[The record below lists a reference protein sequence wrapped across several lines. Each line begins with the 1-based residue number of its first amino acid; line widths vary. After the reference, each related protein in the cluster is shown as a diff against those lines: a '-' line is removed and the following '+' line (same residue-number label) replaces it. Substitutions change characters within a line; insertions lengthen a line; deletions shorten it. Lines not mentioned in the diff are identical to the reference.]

1 MQDPVERFK
10 KLNVE
15 GSVEV
20 AEKVLEIL
28 ADALK
33 NEGEE
38 KALELSEIFAHM
50 KPSMRALEEIYME
63 LRESRDYK
71 LSLKKLREKLVEN
84 VLKTAKT
91 CAHLLKRAERILT
104 MSNSTTVYLSLKFMK
119 RKPRVCVLESLPG
132 GEGRVLKDKL
142 KKEGFDAMLLPDS
155 AVFNAVEWTEVI
167 LVGADS
173 ILEDF
178 SVVNK
183 IGTRTLAVISRYL
196 GKPFFVVADPWKFGK
211 KGLPKETV
219 TYNGSKIPLF
229 ELVPSDLITAIITL
243 Q

>member
-28 ADALK
+28 EDTLRE
-33 NEGEE
+33 EGE
-38 KALELSEIFAHM
+38 ARVLELARILISE
-50 KPSMRALEEIYME
+50 KPSMRILEEIYME
-63 LRESRDYK
+63 LKESRDYE

-84 VLKTAKT
+84 VLETAKV
-91 CAHLLKRAERILT
+91 CAHLLKSTEKILT
-104 MSNSTTVYLSLKFMK
+104 MSNSTTVYLSLKFIK
-119 RKPRVCVLESLPG
+119 KKPRVCVLESLPG
-132 GEGRVLKDKL
+132 GEGKILKDKL
-142 KKEGFDAMLLPDS
+142 KEEGFDVMLLPDS
-155 AVFNAVEWTEVI
+155 AVFDAVEWADVV

-178 SVVNK
+178 SVINK
-183 IGTRTLAVISRYL
+183 IGTKTLAVIAKTL
-196 GKPFFVVADPWKFGK
+196 KKPFFVVADPWKFGK
-211 KGLPKETV
+211 KDLPKETV

-243 Q
+243 R